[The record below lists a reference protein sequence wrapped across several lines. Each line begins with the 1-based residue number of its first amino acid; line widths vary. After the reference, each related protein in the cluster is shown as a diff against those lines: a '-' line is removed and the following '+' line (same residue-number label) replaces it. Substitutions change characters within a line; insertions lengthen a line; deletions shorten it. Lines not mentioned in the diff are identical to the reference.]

1 MTSKRKNPCTN
12 WFPGSV
18 KPVREGP
25 YKRMYPGE
33 GVMFCWFDKKAQ
45 KFGLASG
52 TPEDAK
58 EWCIKHGYSGYQNL
72 AWCGLANDPEKN
84 K

>member
-18 KPVREGP
+18 KPVQTGP
-25 YKRMYPGE
+25 YKRLYPGE
-33 GVMFCWFDKKAQ
+33 GVLFCWFDQKDK
-45 KFGLASG
+45 KFGVGAGS
-52 TPEDAK
+52 PEEAM
-58 EWCIKHGYSGYQNL
+58 ESAYHGYSEYQNL

>member
-18 KPVREGP
+18 KPVRVGV
-25 YKRMYPGE
+25 YKRLYKRAMKYCKWDRE
-33 GVMFCWFDKKAQ
+33 RWYWNQNTVEHAAM
-45 KFGLASG
+45 
-52 TPEDAK
+52 EDCMS
-58 EWCIKHGYSGYQNL
+58 WNQNL